1 MAAVVLTLKRRSP
14 FVGSYTP
21 MRVEIDPASGLTIDD
36 LEFKINSGLAGGV
49 VSLSRGRDF
58 DPQRPVLMLLA
69 GYQGQ
74 GTPFLFSIACFFAMI
89 TAARII
95 GTYSRV
101 SRGSSFGFSATRVL
115 SATTASVTAL
125 IKSGDTA
132 TAYVSFRKA

>member
-69 GYQGQ
+69 GYQ
-74 GTPFLFSIACFFAMI
+74 P
-89 TAARII
+89 
-95 GTYSRV
+95 
-101 SRGSSFGFSATRVL
+101 
-115 SATTASVTAL
+115 
-125 IKSGDTA
+125 DTHVIEVFDKN
-132 TAYVSFRKA
+132 TGRC